1 MDPQL
6 ADVRRPVGGPFDE
19 VNRRVLQQTTALLG
33 ATIGFSP
40 EDWAEKVNPTG
51 WTRAHVAAHLVSDA
65 VRIRQLASAIANGQP
80 VPPLPDPVDARDDLE
95 AMTASGPLDLQIEL
109 DTSAGLAA
117 QALHDLP
124 PNLWATEV
132 ELPGVLTIAGML
144 PLARLC
150 EVVTHHLDLADG
162 FTLDAVDDETA
173 EWCLEWQ
180 AARLVGDRLFPSVR
194 LMAPDGFDLTIGRG
208 DAPLVV
214 QGDSRTLLGWL
225 LGRGDGANTPWGTR
239 S

>member
-1 MDPQL
+1 MDHRL

-40 EDWAEKVNPTG
+40 EDWAERVFPGG
-51 WTRAHVAAHLVSDA
+51 WTRAHVAAHLVADA
-65 VRIRQLASAIANGQP
+65 VRIRQLATAIANGRP
-80 VPPLPDPVDARDDLE
+80 APPLPAATAARDDLE

-124 PNLWATEV
+124 PNLWTTEV

-162 FTLDAVDDETA
+162 FTLAAIDDETA
-173 EWCLEWQ
+173 QWCLAWQ
-180 AARLVGDRLFPSVR
+180 AALLVGDQHFPAVR
-194 LMAPDGFDLTIGRG
+194 LVSSNGFDLAIGRG

-214 QGDSRTLLGWL
+214 QGDARTLLGWL
-225 LGRGDGANTPWGTR
+225 LGRGEGEHAPWEVRG
-239 S
+239 